1 VSTAPAA
8 PPTSPRHAPRHG
20 DLLKVS
26 AYDRAA
32 SLLVSLLL
40 MVGLGVAILAVI
52 WITTRV
58 FTRPTLPEM
67 VLVEEE
73 PGSDTPES
81 EADISEPGI
90 EELAL
95 AEPEVQDTLAAV
107 TDAVSTVAASL
118 DAIDS
123 AMSKRGSGS
132 GDRRKRG
139 GDQIPRWQRWEIR
152 YLHTTLEAYVEQLEY
167 FGIELAAMGGGRASV
182 DYAVF
187 KNGRPTSS
195 AQAANADERLYFIWQ
210 GGRFR
215 EQDRSL
221 LSQAGVNTSGRV
233 ICQFYPP
240 EIENQLAVLEQNAR
254 GNRALREI
262 RRTVFG
268 VRPAG
273 RGFEFYV
280 IEIQWRA

>member
-1 VSTAPAA
+1 M
-8 PPTSPRHAPRHG
+8 
-20 DLLKVS
+20 
-26 AYDRAA
+26 
-32 SLLVSLLL
+32 LVSLLL
-40 MVGLGVAILAVI
+40 LAGLGVGVLAVI

-58 FTRPTLPEM
+58 FTRPTPPEM

-73 PGSDTPES
+73 PGSDNVDR
-81 EADISEPGI
+81 EADISEPGS

-95 AEPEVQDTLAAV
+95 AEPDVQDTLAAV

-118 DAIDS
+118 DAIES

-132 GDRRKRG
+132 GDSRKRG

-152 YLHTTLEAYVEQLEY
+152 YLNTTLEAYIKQLEY
-167 FGIELAAMGGGRASV
+167 FGIELAAMGGGRSSV
-182 DYAVF
+182 DYATF
-187 KNGRPTSS
+187 SSGRPTSRS
-195 AQAANADERLYFIWQ
+195 QPAGQDDERLYFIWQ

-221 LSQAGVNTSGRV
+221 LTQASINTTGRV
-233 ICQFYPP
+233 ICQFFPAA
-240 EIENQLAVLEQNAR
+240 IENQLAVLEQTAR

-280 IEIQWRA
+280 IEIQWRT